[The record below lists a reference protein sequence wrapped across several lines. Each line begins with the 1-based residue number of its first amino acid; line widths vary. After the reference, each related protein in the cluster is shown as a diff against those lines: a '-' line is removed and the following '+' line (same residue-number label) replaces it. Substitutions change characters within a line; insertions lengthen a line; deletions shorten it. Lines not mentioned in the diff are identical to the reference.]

1 MTIGVI
7 IVLGILT
14 FFFGSKPLVTILV
27 AGLIGWLLCDIDVEK
42 EYTWYSGIWHGMN
55 FIGNFTRSI
64 FTDAIYKADYYTTAY
79 NIWYWIWSIA
89 SVFWGLIPSLV
100 SSNKQSYY

>member
-1 MTIGVI
+1 MFIFRFI
-7 IVLGILT
+7 IVI
-14 FFFGSKPLVTILV
+14 SIQC
-27 AGLIGWLLCDIDVEK
+27 LIAWLLCDIEPHK

-55 FIGNFTRSI
+55 FIENFTRSI

-89 SVFWGLIPSLV
+89 SVFFGLIPSLFGN
-100 SSNKQSYY
+100 SNKQSYY